1 MQKRQCDQ
9 SGLISRPS
17 HKEVRTRTRSLWP
30 LFSRLVIATG
40 VVLATVILLP
50 SPLAKADD
58 AMPIIYSCLGGG
70 SANGCAKLWPNPDG
84 SYGFWAKVDS
94 APPLQS
100 VLVAVHEDGCT
111 GSAKFLDL
119 GLQPI
124 NNDILRFDIRQ
135 LPLGRLLF
143 FSVFDP
149 NTQASLGCGEFGP
162 GER

>member
-1 MQKRQCDQ
+1 MQKQQYDQ
-9 SGLISRPS
+9 LGLISGPS

-30 LFSRLVIATG
+30 LFSRLAIATC
-40 VVLATVILLP
+40 VVLATVTLLP

-58 AMPIIYSCLGGG
+58 AMPNIYACLGGG
-70 SANGCAKLWPNPDG
+70 SASGCAKLWPNQDG
-84 SYGFWAKVDS
+84 SYGFWAKVYS

-100 VLVAVHEDGCT
+100 VLVEVHEDNCT
-111 GSAKFLDL
+111 GSAKFQDL

-124 NNDILRFDIRQ
+124 NDDIFRPDIRQ

-149 NTQASLGCGEFGP
+149 DTKASLGCGEFGP
-162 GER
+162 GLG